1 MKKRAWALQ
10 GVKMKHKKIKISVLL
25 FCLAWLFC
33 GCQETP
39 QEVRDRMGSYGE
51 NRQMASKERKYCT
64 IDELKKAKLSEVDVE
79 LDNIKLPK
87 DVDFSDIESI
97 AFLELSFEENYT
109 KQREEA
115 LKLFGIEETSLVS
128 DTLDTERNMGR
139 TVTYDNPAQA
149 KYLAVED
156 NGFVSFIGGLTYDFI
171 NDKAKYQD
179 TPEKYDLDMDDIS
192 GKMVE
197 LKEGETEIAAVRES
211 AEQWLDDNMPMEGC
225 EYRISDVYV
234 RELDCSGEQ
243 RKQLSLY
250 AEICCKGLR
259 FNSYASV
266 ERNGARQVDFYM
278 HGIQLNYDGMD
289 ALSFYSNGVG
299 KITINSR
306 EEIDEVIDL
315 QSAVQRMNE
324 EMSGFRELNI
334 SKILP
339 MYVLYPIYETD
350 EEPYAVP
357 GQKLEG
363 RPVYAFIIE
372 EGVDDTEFGI
382 NKSNATKVIFVDMVT
397 GEVTTDIG

>member
-1 MKKRAWALQ
+1 MKRN
-10 GVKMKHKKIKISVLL
+10 KIKMPILL
-25 FCLAWLFC
+25 LSLICLFC

-39 QEVRDRMGSYGE
+39 QEVRDRMEHYGE
-51 NRQMASKERKYCT
+51 NGQMVSKEQKRCT
-64 IDELKKAKLSEVDVE
+64 IDELKEAKLSEVDVE
-79 LDNIKLPK
+79 LDNINLPE

-97 AFLELSFEENYT
+97 ALLELSFEENYT
-109 KQREEA
+109 EQRDEA
-115 LKLFGIEETSLVS
+115 LELFGIEETSLVS

-139 TVTYDNPAQA
+139 TVTYDSSAHD

-156 NGFVSFIGGLTYDFI
+156 NGFVSFVGGLTYDYI

-179 TPEKYDLDMDDIS
+179 TPEKYDLDVDDIS

-211 AEQWLDDNMPMEGC
+211 AEQWLNDNMPMEGC

-250 AEICCKGLR
+250 AEIWCQGLR
-259 FNSYASV
+259 FNSYAS
-266 ERNGARQVDFYM
+266 RMSGIGSQMDFFTQ
-278 HGIQLNYDGMD
+278 GIQLNYDGMD
-289 ALSFYSNGVG
+289 ALSFFSNGVG
-299 KITINSR
+299 KIRIDSR
-306 EEIDEVIDL
+306 EEVDEVINL
-315 QSAVQRMNE
+315 QSAIRRMNE
-324 EMSGFRELNI
+324 EMSGFSELNI

-350 EEPYAVP
+350 EELYGAP

-363 RPVYAFIIE
+363 RPVYAFVIK
-372 EGVDDTEFGI
+372 EGVDDAEFGI
-382 NKSNATKVIFVDMVT
+382 SKGNTARTIFVDMVT

>member
-1 MKKRAWALQ
+1 
-10 GVKMKHKKIKISVLL
+10 MKHNKIKTPILL
-25 FCLAWLFC
+25 LSLICLFC

-39 QEVRDRMGSYGE
+39 QEVTDRMGHYGE
-51 NRQMASKERKYCT
+51 NGQMASEERKYCS
-64 IDELKKAKLSEVDVE
+64 IDELKAAKLSEVNRQ
-79 LDNIKLPK
+79 LDNINLPE

-97 AFLELSFEENYT
+97 ALLKLSFEGNYT
-109 KQREEA
+109 DQKEEA
-115 LKLFGIEETSLVS
+115 LELFGIEETSLVS

-139 TVTYDNPAQA
+139 TVIYDSSAHA

-156 NGFVSFIGGLTYDFI
+156 NGFVSFVGGLTYDFI

-179 TPEKYDLDMDDIS
+179 TPEKYDLDIDDIS

-197 LKEGETEIAAVRES
+197 LKEGKTEIAAVRET

-225 EYRISDVYV
+225 GYRISDVYV

-243 RKQLSLY
+243 RKQLSFY
-250 AEICCKGLR
+250 AEIWCQGLR
-259 FNSYASV
+259 FNSCASKMSDS
-266 ERNGARQVDFYM
+266 GSQMDFFIQ
-278 HGIQLNYDGMD
+278 GIQLNYDGMD
-289 ALSFYSNGVG
+289 ALSFFSNSVG
-299 KITINSR
+299 KIHIDSR
-306 EEIDEVIDL
+306 EEVDEVIDL
-315 QSAVQRMNE
+315 QSAIQRMNE

-350 EEPYAVP
+350 EELYGAP

-363 RPVYAFIIE
+363 RPVYAFIIK

-382 NKSNATKVIFVDMVT
+382 NKGNTTRTIFVDMVT

>member
-1 MKKRAWALQ
+1 
-10 GVKMKHKKIKISVLL
+10 MKHKKIKMSILL
-25 FCLAWLFC
+25 LSLICLFC

-51 NRQMASKERKYCT
+51 NRQMASKERQSCT
-64 IDELKKAKLSEVDVE
+64 VEELRESKLSEINLE
-79 LDNIKLPK
+79 LDNINLPEA
-87 DVDFSDIESI
+87 VDFSDVESVAI
-97 AFLELSFEENYT
+97 LNLSFEENYT
-109 KQREEA
+109 EQREEA
-115 LKLFGIEETSLVS
+115 LELFGIEESSLVS
-128 DTLDTERNMGR
+128 DTVDTERNMGR
-139 TVTYDNPAQA
+139 TVIYDSPAHA

-156 NGFVSFIGGLTYDFI
+156 NGFVSFVGGLTYDFI

-179 TPEKYDLDMDDIS
+179 TPEKYDLDIDDIS

-211 AEQWLDDNMPMEGC
+211 AKQWLNDNMPMEGC

-234 RELDCSGEQ
+234 RELDCSGGQ

-250 AEICCKGLR
+250 AEICCQGLR
-259 FNSYASV
+259 FNSYTSV
-266 ERNGARQVDFYM
+266 ERNGTRQVDFYM
-278 HGIQLNYDGMD
+278 HGIQLNYDGMES
-289 ALSFYSNGVG
+289 LSFYSNGVG
-299 KITINSR
+299 KITIDSM
-306 EEIDEVIDL
+306 EEVDEVIDL

-339 MYVLYPIYETD
+339 MYVLYPIYKTD

-372 EGVDDTEFGI
+372 EGEDDTEFGI
-382 NKSNATKVIFVDMVT
+382 NKGNAARVIFVDMVT

>member
-1 MKKRAWALQ
+1 MKRD
-10 GVKMKHKKIKISVLL
+10 KIKIPILL
-25 FCLAWLFC
+25 LSLICLFC

-39 QEVRDRMGSYGE
+39 QEVRDRMEHYGE
-51 NRQMASKERKYCT
+51 NGQMAPKEQKYCT

-79 LDNIKLPK
+79 LDNINLPI
-87 DVDFSDIESI
+87 DVDFSDVESI
-97 AFLELSFEENYT
+97 ALLKLSFEENYT

-115 LKLFGIEETSLVS
+115 LELFGVEETFLVS

-139 TVTYDNPAQA
+139 TVIYDSPAHA

-156 NGFVSFIGGLTYDFI
+156 NGFVSFVGGLTYDYI

-179 TPEKYDLDMDDIS
+179 TPEKYDLDIDDIS

-197 LKEGETEIAAVRES
+197 LKEGDTEIAAVRES
-211 AEQWLDDNMPMEGC
+211 AEQWLNDNMPMEGC

-243 RKQLSLY
+243 RKQLSFY
-250 AEICCKGLR
+250 AEIWCQGLR
-259 FNSYASV
+259 FNSYASKMSGV
-266 ERNGARQVDFYM
+266 GSQVDFFTQ
-278 HGIQLNYDGMD
+278 GINLNYDGMD
-289 ALSFYSNGVG
+289 ALSFFSNKVG
-299 KITINSR
+299 QIHIDSM
-306 EEIDEVIDL
+306 EEVDEVIDL
-315 QSAVQRMNE
+315 QSAIRRMNE

-350 EEPYAVP
+350 EELYGAP

-363 RPVYAFIIE
+363 RPVYAFIIK
-372 EGVDDTEFGI
+372 EGVDDMEFGI
-382 NKSNATKVIFVDMVT
+382 NKGNAAKVIFVDMVT

>member
-1 MKKRAWALQ
+1 MKRD
-10 GVKMKHKKIKISVLL
+10 KIKMPILL
-25 FCLAWLFC
+25 LSLICLFC

-39 QEVRDRMGSYGE
+39 QEVRDRMEHYGE
-51 NRQMASKERKYCT
+51 NGQMAPKEQKYCT

-79 LDNIKLPK
+79 LDNINLPI

-97 AFLELSFEENYT
+97 ALLKLSFEENYVGQ
-109 KQREEA
+109 KGEA
-115 LKLFGIEETSLVS
+115 LELFGIEEGSLV
-128 DTLDTERNMGR
+128 DTFDARNMGR
-139 TVTYDNPAQA
+139 TVIYDSPAHA
-149 KYLAVED
+149 KYLSIGE
-156 NGFVSFIGGLTYDFI
+156 NGFVSFVGGLTYDYI

-179 TPEKYDLDMDDIS
+179 TPEKYDLDVDDIS

-211 AEQWLDDNMPMEGC
+211 AELWLNDNMPMEGC

-250 AEICCKGLR
+250 AEIWCQGLR
-259 FNSYASV
+259 FNSYAS
-266 ERNGARQVDFYM
+266 RMSGIGSQMDFFTQ
-278 HGIQLNYDGMD
+278 GIQLNYDGMD
-289 ALSFYSNGVG
+289 ALSFFSNGVG
-299 KITINSR
+299 KIRIDSR
-306 EEIDEVIDL
+306 EEVDEVINL
-315 QSAVQRMNE
+315 QSAIRRMNE
-324 EMSGFRELNI
+324 EMSGFSELNI

-350 EEPYAVP
+350 EELYGAP

-363 RPVYAFIIE
+363 RPVYAFVIK
-372 EGVDDTEFGI
+372 EGVDDAEFGI
-382 NKSNATKVIFVDMVT
+382 SKGNTARTIFVDMVT